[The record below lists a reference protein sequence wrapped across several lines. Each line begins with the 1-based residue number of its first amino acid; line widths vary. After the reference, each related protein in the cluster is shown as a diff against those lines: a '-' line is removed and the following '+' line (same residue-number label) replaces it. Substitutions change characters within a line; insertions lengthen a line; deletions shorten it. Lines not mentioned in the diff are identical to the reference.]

1 MATSTSSPE
10 FPEPIGH
17 TSPTVHNLGQF
28 AVHFSCSI
36 FPSHELIS
44 GWNTRFDIKTLAG
57 RRATDPREGAV
68 WDQGDWNRS
77 IPCTSSDWLLV
88 VCGYQGSHLS
98 KRWIN
103 INTYSNQDPLGRQIY
118 FPPDD
123 LNIFQTRWVRNSKI
137 LLYTNVMMR
146 ESYLL
151 PKQVAYMFLISSGR
165 WTQYCR
171 NYFERPFSCSSEMHG
186 SIKNH
191 V

>member
-103 INTYSNQDPLGRQIY
+103 INTYSNQDPLGRQLY
-118 FPPDD
+118 FPPAD
-123 LNIFQTRWVRNSKI
+123 LNIFQTRATTR
-137 LLYTNVMMR
+137 Y
-146 ESYLL
+146 
-151 PKQVAYMFLISSGR
+151 
-165 WTQYCR
+165 
-171 NYFERPFSCSSEMHG
+171 G
-186 SIKNH
+186 SIWRHEYAIVKYSCILM
-191 V
+191 